1 MKIGSK
7 IKPRSGTVRRVTV
20 HERLYVFAPTFD
32 KYGEVHF
39 VSDVTEEAAATTL
52 MRSDHF
58 YHFGPDLE
66 PVSELLRGSNSVPPP
81 PTPAP
86 APNPAPAPTPAAA
99 PAAGTAGTDEGSGGT
114 PSSGAQALPW
124 NEAVVTEATELLKGS
139 ASDIST
145 GVGGVSHNDV
155 VRAALYLEVQSE
167 KPRKNVQALLE
178 STLSGIAASGQV

>member
-66 PVSELLRGSNSVPPP
+66 PVPELLRGSNPVPP
-81 PTPAP
+81 PAP
-86 APNPAPAPTPAAA
+86 APSPAPAPTPAPA
-99 PAAGTAGTDEGSGGT
+99 PAAGQADTEEGSGGT
-114 PSSGAQALPW
+114 PPSGAQALPW
-124 NEAVVTEATELLKGS
+124 NEAVVVEATELLKGS